1 MSSGNQGIYQKGL
14 DLMFVE
20 KAIMINIIM
29 TENGFVDHFKLLI
42 CDKAGAFL
50 LNHFFKLWK
59 RKFRRI
65 YNVCSIKLGHKIL
78 SENIVIF
85 DLLVRYPL
93 PKYFF

>member
-50 LNHFFKLWK
+50 LNHFLN
-59 RKFRRI
+59 
-65 YNVCSIKLGHKIL
+65 YGN
-78 SENIVIF
+78 ENLEEFITF
-85 DLLVRYPL
+85 VR
-93 PKYFF
+93 